1 VLPAAL
7 FRRISQLFYRNEN
20 QMTRLQSY
28 SRRLLCLLPLLL
40 GALLA
45 GCGDGSGDDNSG
57 GPGFG
62 SAPTVT
68 STTPAA
74 TARDVPVQREIT
86 ARFSKAMNDKTINS
100 TTFTL
105 TAPGAVAVAGA
116 VTLDAASNTAIFKP
130 ASALAVNTLFTA
142 TLSTGVQDTGGL
154 ALANQHAWTFTTE
167 TADTTRPTITSSTPL
182 AGDTGVAINRKITAT
197 FDEAMDPASFS
208 ATTFILTGPATTPVT
223 GGAVSLVGNT
233 AIFTPPAGNLAPNT
247 TYTATIKAGVKDLAG
262 NALLSDFFWRFT
274 TADATLALAKGPAP
288 VVLGTAGNFV
298 ILAKTGVSTTGTTA
312 VTGDIGVSPAA
323 ETFLTGFA
331 QARDASNVFSTSA
344 RVTGKLFAADMAP
357 PTPSSMTTTV
367 SNMETAYTD
376 AAGRTLPDTT
386 ELGAG
391 NISGKTIPPGLHKWG
406 TGLLLASGVTLAG
419 GANDVWIFQVAQDL
433 TVGNGVIVTLS
444 GGAQAK
450 NIFWQIAGKTTLGTT
465 SDFKGTILTKT
476 LIALQTGARLNGRAL
491 AQTAV
496 TLQANAVTAP

>member
-1 VLPAAL
+1 
-7 FRRISQLFYRNEN
+7 
-20 QMTRLQSY
+20 MTRLQSY

-197 FDEAMDPASFS
+197 FDEKMDG
-208 ATTFILTGPATTPVT
+208 TTFDASTFTLTGPGATPVT
-223 GGAVSLVGNT
+223 GGVVTVVDNT
-233 AIFTPPAGNLAPNT
+233 AIFTPPVSNLVAGTL
-247 TYTATIKAGVKDLAG
+247 YTASIKAGVKDLAG
-262 NALLSDFFWRFT
+262 NALLNDFVWRFT
-274 TADATLALAKGPAP
+274 TADAAQALAKGPTP
-288 VVLGTAGNFV
+288 VDLGTAGSFV
-298 ILAKTGVSTTGTTA
+298 ILAKAGVSTTGTTKI
-312 VTGDIGVSPAA
+312 VGNIGLSPAA
-323 ETFLTGFA
+323 ETFITGFS
-331 QARDASNVFSTSA
+331 QARDATNVFSTA
-344 RVTGKLFAADMAP
+344 PTIVTGKLFAANMAV
-357 PTPSSMTTTV
+357 PTPSNLTTAV
-367 SNMETAYTD
+367 GNMETAYTD

-391 NISGKTIPPGLHKWG
+391 NISGKTIAPGLHKWG
-406 TGLLLASGVTLAG
+406 TGLLLTSGVTLNG

>member
-1 VLPAAL
+1 MLPAAL
-7 FRRISQLFYRNEN
+7 FRRIRQLFYRNEN

-28 SRRLLCLLPLLL
+28 SRRLLCLLPMLL
-40 GALLA
+40 GALLV
-45 GCGDGSGDDNSG
+45 GCGDGSGDNNPG
-57 GPGFG
+57 GPTFG

-74 TARDVPVQREIT
+74 TAKDVPIQREIT

-105 TAPGAVAVAGA
+105 TGPGAVAVAGA
-116 VTLDAASNTAIFKP
+116 VTLDAASNTATFKP

-142 TLSTGVQDTGGL
+142 TVSTGAQDTGGV
-154 ALANQHAWTFTTE
+154 ALASQHAWTFATE
-167 TADTTRPTITSSTPL
+167 TADTTRPTILSTNPANL
-182 AGDTGVAINRKITAT
+182 ANGVPSNRQITAT
-197 FDEAMDPASFS
+197 FDEAIDPVSISAASF
-208 ATTFILTGPATTPVT
+208 TLTGPGLNPVA
-223 GGAVSLVGNT
+223 GAVSSLGTT
-233 AIFTPPAGNLAPNT
+233 AIFTPPAGNLASNT

-262 NALLSDFFWRFT
+262 NALLSDFVWRFT

-357 PTPSSMTTTV
+357 PTPSSMTTSV

-376 AAGRTLPDTT
+376 AAGRTEPAPTT

-391 NISGKTIPPGLHKWG
+391 NISGMTLAPGLYKWSS
-406 TGLLLASGVTLAG
+406 GLLLTSAVTLAG

-433 TVGNGVIVTLS
+433 TVGNAVIVTLS
-444 GGAQAK
+444 GGAQAR
-450 NIFWQIAGKTTLGTT
+450 NVFWQVAGQATLGTT
-465 SDFKGTILTKT
+465 SDVKGTILSKT
-476 LIALQTGARLNGRAL
+476 LIALRTGAKLNGRAL

-496 TLQANAVTAP
+496 TLDANAVTAP